1 MPFIMF
7 TIAQVEVM
15 IKSRNVRERLG
26 SDQALQGLPAE
37 PSQHALLSQQAAVL
51 HGMQNS
57 QEEAAKQNGALA
69 EPQSAEAAD
78 ETVTEMLCARLT
90 SQEAARHQLAPA
102 GPQESDMGADSEQQ
116 KPQLDQSAD
125 DMQCS
130 QDLAES
136 AGKATGMSSGTLN
149 SNEQCPTSVAQAASS
164 QPLGSQQ
171 AASASCHDDQQR
183 APHKAGQEQARSF
196 APEQA
201 HTGTKAATCHV
212 NSSSGVLAQDF
223 LDDLDA
229 DTAEQLA
236 EVERAAQLT
245 VLTQHAQ
252 QAQRHQPPQQ
262 ETVLTTVA
270 ADVSASN
277 TGADLPQQNAA
288 ASQRVAQQQS
298 MPESAQQKPAG
309 KAQHAAMQHSV
320 FDFDDSF
327 PDSFDFM
334 DQVAQLMDSAAAPR
348 PAGLPRTALA
358 GPGPESAPSSQAG
371 SRPNSAGSRQTRPPS
386 CFSGNTPGS
395 SPDAS
400 SADAKAPSSRQQKST
415 GVYSQEACAM
425 VANEGVA
432 VMHGGGPTSTRAKRY
447 GEGVLAMEPAGPV
460 EQAPQKVYTL
470 LKGCD
475 RISSGSVS
483 SSSDADSRGAI
494 LYLTLSTILAFL
506 LAAMKC
512 WDE

>member
-1 MPFIMF
+1 MPFITF

-15 IKSRNVRERLG
+15 IKSRNVRESLG
-26 SDQALQGLPAE
+26 SDPALQGLPAQ
-37 PSQHALLSQQAAVL
+37 PSQDALLSQQPAVL
-51 HGMQNS
+51 HEMQNR
-57 QEEAAKQNGALA
+57 QEEAAKQHGALA
-69 EPQSAEAAD
+69 ELQSAEAAD
-78 ETVTEMLCARLT
+78 EAATEMLCERHT

-136 AGKATGMSSGTLN
+136 AGKATGMSPDTLN
-149 SNEQCPTSVAQAASS
+149 SNEQCPTAVAQAASS
-164 QPLGSQQ
+164 QRVGSQHVGSQ
-171 AASASCHDDQQR
+171 HAASASCDDNQQR
-183 APHKAGQEQARSF
+183 APRKAGQEQAEPV
-196 APEQA
+196 AATQA
-201 HTGTKAATCHV
+201 HTGTVATACHV
-212 NSSSGVLAQDF
+212 NSSLGVLAQDF
-223 LDDLDA
+223 LDDLDP

-245 VLTQHAQ
+245 VMTQHAQ

-262 ETVLTTVA
+262 ETVLTTDA
-270 ADVSASN
+270 ADGSAPD
-277 TGADLPQQNAA
+277 TGADLPEQNAA

-309 KAQHAAMQHSV
+309 KAQHAATQHSV

-327 PDSFDFM
+327 PDSLAFV

-348 PAGLPRTALA
+348 PAGLPRAALA
-358 GPGPESAPSSQAG
+358 GPGPKSASSSQAG

-400 SADAKAPSSRQQKST
+400 SADAKAPSALQQKST

-425 VANEGVA
+425 AAHEVVA
-432 VMHGGGPTSTRAKRY
+432 VMHGGEHTSTRAKRY
-447 GEGVLAMEPAGPV
+447 GEGVFAMEPAGPA
-460 EQAPQKVYTL
+460 EHAPQKVCLPACCTEM
-470 LKGCD
+470 
-475 RISSGSVS
+475 
-483 SSSDADSRGAI
+483 RG
-494 LYLTLSTILAFL
+494 
-506 LAAMKC
+506 
-512 WDE
+512 